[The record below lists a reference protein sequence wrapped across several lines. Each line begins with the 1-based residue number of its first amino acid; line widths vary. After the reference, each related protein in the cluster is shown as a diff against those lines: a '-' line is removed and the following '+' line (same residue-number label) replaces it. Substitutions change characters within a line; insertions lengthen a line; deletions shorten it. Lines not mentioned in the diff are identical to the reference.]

1 VCAKGVG
8 KGILVHLHKG
18 GDVTPGGSPSSKDSK
33 EASQIVM
40 CILRATDKIQLPK
53 VAKLMHA
60 ESATLCTESEVNVR
74 SLHSVERFQLK
85 TVLLCSFALPGLMT
99 GRSCMLTRLQ

>member
-8 KGILVHLHKG
+8 KGILVRLHKG
-18 GDVTPGGSPSSKDSK
+18 GAVTPGGSLSGKDPK
-33 EASQIVM
+33 QAPQIVM

-60 ESATLCTESEVNVR
+60 EAATLCPESEVNVWP
-74 SLHSVERFQLK
+74 LHSVFQLMIS
-85 TVLLCSFALPGLMT
+85 TALLCAFCFAQIDDG
-99 GRSCMLTRLQ
+99 